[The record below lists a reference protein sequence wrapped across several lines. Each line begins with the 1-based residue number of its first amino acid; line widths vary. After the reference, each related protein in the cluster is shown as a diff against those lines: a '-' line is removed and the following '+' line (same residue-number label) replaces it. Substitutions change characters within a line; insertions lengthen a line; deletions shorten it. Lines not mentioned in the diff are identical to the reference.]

1 MFKYMC
7 LCVRV
12 IVDRCLCL
20 LRWSGSSTVYRVDS
34 PTGGKKGKKGSH
46 THRHKMGGAR
56 FDMSAPDI
64 GDKPERVPTNQV
76 ADQDERSLELCT
88 IPNKVADRVA
98 DE

>member
-1 MFKYMC
+1 MSPQMERQYP
-7 LCVRV
+7 
-12 IVDRCLCL
+12 
-20 LRWSGSSTVYRVDS
+20 RWTGWTVPPWVKRAKR
-34 PTGGKKGKKGSH
+34 GR

-64 GDKPERVPTNQV
+64 GDKPERVPTTQV